1 MMKSLLF
8 LATAFF
14 SCVFFCACSKP
25 APEPPRVR
33 TELILEIFDSLQRKD
48 YKNALAK
55 IERLKELDPTNV
67 FLSEFEHIERAN
79 IRIQEA
85 EQALLRNN
93 RKQAEEAIQ
102 DAIRV
107 IGPLPPLLTAAKE
120 IAALAELEVLA
131 EQIAAPTTSA
141 SLEKNLKE
149 FNRKITRFKTN
160 ATFREFTRKRIPV
173 DKKLR
178 ERDHN
183 ITLNDLTIDM
193 RLSGEKE
200 KSLWN
205 TMESQKRIEQK

>member
-107 IGPLPPLLTAAKE
+107 IGPLPPLLTAANE

-149 FNRKITRFKTN
+149 QEDRDGRGKTVQFDFDPMN
-160 ATFREFTRKRIPV
+160 PF
-173 DKKLR
+173 
-178 ERDHN
+178 
-183 ITLNDLTIDM
+183 
-193 RLSGEKE
+193 
-200 KSLWN
+200 
-205 TMESQKRIEQK
+205 